1 MCLCRLY
8 NNNVNL
14 FRKGCGRILFSL
26 PKDPDPLK
34 TQYIYC
40 KKIWLKTYQKQ
51 PSVFRFYQR
60 LTRKRHKT
68 IDNSGA
74 WIRLKK
80 MQFPG
85 GVPLRLPIARTLML
99 LFSFLQP
106 VKPWGTFLTR
116 RKADLSF
123 NFFRLLKKWSILTID
138 HCKKTRTFYVILIS
152 SVELVKKICGILDHY
167 ITLKCTNEKN

>member
-1 MCLCRLY
+1 MWYIYGLLCLCRLY

-34 TQYIYC
+34 NTVYLLQKDTVIDLPKAAVCVPILPKINRKETQNNLYIGYG
-40 KKIWLKTYQKQ
+40 
-51 PSVFRFYQR
+51 
-60 LTRKRHKT
+60 
-68 IDNSGA
+68 GA

-85 GVPLRLPIARTLML
+85 GVPLRLPIARTVML
-99 LFSFLQP
+99 LLSFLQP

-116 RKADLSF
+116 KKADLSF
-123 NFFRLLKKWSILTID
+123 NFFRLLKKWSILTN
-138 HCKKTRTFYVILIS
+138 KTNRSL
-152 SVELVKKICGILDHY
+152 
-167 ITLKCTNEKN
+167 

>member
-1 MCLCRLY
+1 M
-8 NNNVNL
+8 V
-14 FRKGCGRILFSL
+14 KDL
-26 PKDPDPLK
+26 PKAAVCVPILPK
-34 TQYIYC
+34 INRKETQNNWYVGY
-40 KKIWLKTYQKQ
+40 
-51 PSVFRFYQR
+51 
-60 LTRKRHKT
+60 
-68 IDNSGA
+68 SGA

-85 GVPLRLPIARTLML
+85 GVPLRLPIARTVML

>member
-1 MCLCRLY
+1 MWYIYGLLCLCRLY

-26 PKDPDPLK
+26 PKENTVYLLQKDTVIDLPKAAVCVPILPK
-34 TQYIYC
+34 INWKETQNNWYIGYG
-40 KKIWLKTYQKQ
+40 
-51 PSVFRFYQR
+51 
-60 LTRKRHKT
+60 
-68 IDNSGA
+68 GA

-85 GVPLRLPIARTLML
+85 GVPLRLPIARTVML

-123 NFFRLLKKWSILTID
+123 NFFRLLKKWSILTN
-138 HCKKTRTFYVILIS
+138 KTNRSL
-152 SVELVKKICGILDHY
+152 
-167 ITLKCTNEKN
+167 

>member
-1 MCLCRLY
+1 MWYIYGLLCLCRLY

-40 KKIWLKTYQKQ
+40 KKIWFKTYQKHAAVCV
-51 PSVFRFYQR
+51 PI
-60 LTRKRHKT
+60 LPKINRKETKNNWY
-68 IDNSGA
+68 IGYSGA

-85 GVPLRLPIARTLML
+85 GVPLRLPIARTVML
-99 LFSFLQP
+99 LLSFLQP

-123 NFFRLLKKWSILTID
+123 NFFRLLKKWSILTN
-138 HCKKTRTFYVILIS
+138 RT
-152 SVELVKKICGILDHY
+152 
-167 ITLKCTNEKN
+167 NR